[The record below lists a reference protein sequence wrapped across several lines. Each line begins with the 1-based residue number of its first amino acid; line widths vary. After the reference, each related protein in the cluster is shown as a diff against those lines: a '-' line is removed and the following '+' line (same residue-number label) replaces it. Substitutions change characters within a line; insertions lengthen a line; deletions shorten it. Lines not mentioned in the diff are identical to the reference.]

1 MIVKSFLTWIQ
12 ALAAS
17 LGAPGLFLVAALDS
31 SFLSLPQVN
40 DLLLILSVT
49 RHPEWMPLY
58 ASMST
63 LGSLA
68 GCFVMYGI
76 GRKGEEAL
84 IRKRFSGPRSQRA
97 LALFNRFG
105 MLAVLVPA
113 ILPPPAPFKIFVIL
127 AGASRMNPWTF
138 AIAVVL
144 GRGFRYFGEG
154 LLTVWYGERALAFL
168 QENGRQVALWTGLT
182 VLGARRR
189 VFLVAIAAPARRRRT
204 AAAGLTRTRATAPTM
219 AQRELAMSRLRHV
232 VDALAG
238 RDLGLD
244 VGRRPAQLER
254 HDRGGAL
261 ERRASRMPGHA
272 GLGAAQDRVGQR
284 HGRLLAHRVD
294 DLGAQRRAGRRQ
306 RLAERPVGD
315 EPAHRVVLGAVEARQ
330 ALAGVAV
337 DPVVAPP
344 RVGRGRP

>member
-1 MIVKSFLTWIQ
+1 VKSLLVWIQ
-12 ALAAS
+12 GVAAA

-31 SFLSLPQVN
+31 SILSLPQVN

-49 RHPEWMPLY
+49 RHPELMPLY
-58 ASMST
+58 AAMST

-138 AIAVVL
+138 AVAVIL

-154 LLTVWYGERALAFL
+154 LLAVWYGERTLAFL
-168 QENGRQVALWTGLT
+168 EVHGRQVAMWTGLT
-182 VLGARRR
+182 VLALGAAYLWWR
-189 VFLVAIAAPARRRRT
+189 
-204 AAAGLTRTRATAPTM
+204 
-219 AQRELAMSRLRHV
+219 SR
-232 VDALAG
+232 
-238 RDLGLD
+238 
-244 VGRRPAQLER
+244 RRPA
-254 HDRGGAL
+254 
-261 ERRASRMPGHA
+261 
-272 GLGAAQDRVGQR
+272 
-284 HGRLLAHRVD
+284 
-294 DLGAQRRAGRRQ
+294 
-306 RLAERPVGD
+306 
-315 EPAHRVVLGAVEARQ
+315 
-330 ALAGVAV
+330 VA
-337 DPVVAPP
+337 APP
-344 RVGRGRP
+344 A

>member
-49 RHPEWMPLY
+49 RHPELMPLY
-58 ASMST
+58 AAMST

-68 GCFVMYGI
+68 GCFVMYAI

-138 AIAVVL
+138 AIAIIL

-154 LLTVWYGERALAFL
+154 LLAVWYGERALAFL
-168 QENGRQVALWTGLT
+168 EDNGRQVALWTGLSVL
-182 VLGARRR
+182 VLG
-189 VFLVAIAAPARRRRT
+189 VAYFWWR
-204 AAAGLTRTRATAPTM
+204 
-219 AQRELAMSRLRHV
+219 SR
-232 VDALAG
+232 
-238 RDLGLD
+238 
-244 VGRRPAQLER
+244 RRPA
-254 HDRGGAL
+254 
-261 ERRASRMPGHA
+261 
-272 GLGAAQDRVGQR
+272 AA
-284 HGRLLAHRVD
+284 A
-294 DLGAQRRAGRRQ
+294 
-306 RLAERPVGD
+306 PVP
-315 EPAHRVVLGAVEARQ
+315 PA
-330 ALAGVAV
+330 
-337 DPVVAPP
+337 
-344 RVGRGRP
+344 

>member
-1 MIVKSFLTWIQ
+1 VKSLLVWIQ
-12 ALAAS
+12 GVAAA

-31 SFLSLPQVN
+31 SILSLPQVN

-49 RHPEWMPLY
+49 RHPELMPLY
-58 ASMST
+58 AAMST

-138 AIAVVL
+138 ALAVIL

-154 LLTVWYGERALAFL
+154 LLAVWYGERTLAFL
-168 QENGRQVALWTGLT
+168 EVHGRQVAMWTGLT
-182 VLGARRR
+182 VLA
-189 VFLVAIAAPARRRRT
+189 
-204 AAAGLTRTRATAPTM
+204 
-219 AQRELAMSRLRHV
+219 
-232 VDALAG
+232 
-238 RDLGLD
+238 
-244 VGRRPAQLER
+244 
-254 HDRGGAL
+254 
-261 ERRASRMPGHA
+261 
-272 GLGAAQDRVGQR
+272 LGAAYLWWRS
-284 HGRLLAHRVD
+284 
-294 DLGAQRRAGRRQ
+294 RQ
-306 RLAERPVGD
+306 R
-315 EPAHRVVLGAVEARQ
+315 PA
-330 ALAGVAV
+330 VA
-337 DPVVAPP
+337 APP
-344 RVGRGRP
+344 A

>member
-1 MIVKSFLTWIQ
+1 VKSLLVWIQ
-12 ALAAS
+12 GVAAA

-49 RHPEWMPLY
+49 REPHLMPLY
-58 ASMST
+58 AAMST

-68 GCFVMYGI
+68 GCFVMYAI

-138 AIAVVL
+138 AIAVLL

-154 LLTVWYGERALAFL
+154 LLAVWYGERALAFL
-168 QENGRQVALWTGLT
+168 EQNGRQFALWTGLGVL
-182 VLGARRR
+182 VLGAIYMWWRSRH
-189 VFLVAIAAPARRRRT
+189 PA
-204 AAAGLTRTRATAPTM
+204 
-219 AQRELAMSRLRHV
+219 
-232 VDALAG
+232 
-238 RDLGLD
+238 
-244 VGRRPAQLER
+244 
-254 HDRGGAL
+254 
-261 ERRASRMPGHA
+261 
-272 GLGAAQDRVGQR
+272 
-284 HGRLLAHRVD
+284 
-294 DLGAQRRAGRRQ
+294 
-306 RLAERPVGD
+306 
-315 EPAHRVVLGAVEARQ
+315 
-330 ALAGVAV
+330 
-337 DPVVAPP
+337 VVAPLP
-344 RVGRGRP
+344 PA